1 MKVIYKIYIA
11 KYVKK
16 IFYLCPC
23 ESYVT
28 KPVIMVLG
36 RATTKKGMRRVVG
49 EQSRE
54 RHSIEPVTG

>member
-23 ESYVT
+23 EQYVIKFFYVVANKAT
-28 KPVIMVLG
+28 ILKVCAKPLG
-36 RATTKKGMRRVVG
+36 FSDPQTALC
-49 EQSRE
+49 
-54 RHSIEPVTG
+54 